1 LAATLCVLE
10 FWSRPPLRD
19 ATLRPMPVDRWLATL
34 PEDTVILELPVPQL
48 HHLWH
53 YETSH
58 QVRSINHWRHLVN
71 GYSGFLPT
79 IYGNT
84 LIAMET
90 FPDERSVGRLR
101 RLSVDFIVVRRR
113 NFVDDDHYAR
123 ATAPL
128 LADRDF
134 AAPQVLGAGL
144 DEAAVFPL
152 RPQP

>member
-1 LAATLCVLE
+1 LAAALCVLE

-48 HHLWH
+48 QHLWH
-53 YETSH
+53 YETLH

-101 RLSVDFIVVRRR
+101 RLSVDFIVVRRK

-123 ATAPL
+123 ATASL

-134 AAPQVLGAGL
+134 AAPQVLGAGM